1 MTSDI
6 QEKPRLSGLQ
16 KVCKFYG
23 SIQTTDNDGVT
34 KTWIWDHIAGKAVLQ
49 SEMPVGSERHK
60 ASEKAKWAEI
70 EKLVKDGA
78 P

>member
-1 MTSDI
+1 MDADT

-16 KVCKFYG
+16 KVCKLYG

-34 KTWIWDHIAGKAVLQ
+34 KTLVWDHVAGKAVVE
-49 SEMPVGSERHK
+49 SEMPVGSERHR

-70 EKLVKDGA
+70 DKLLKEGA